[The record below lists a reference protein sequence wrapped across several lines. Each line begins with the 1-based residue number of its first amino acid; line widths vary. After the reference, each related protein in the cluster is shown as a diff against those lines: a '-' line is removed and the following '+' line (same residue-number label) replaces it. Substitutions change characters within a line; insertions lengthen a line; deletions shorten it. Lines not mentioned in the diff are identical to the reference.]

1 MPAFPARE
9 SNAVHPVPSTV
20 LKWCGDG
27 ELSELDRRS
36 IIHRLRASDP
46 SAAQL
51 PLSMDDGSAASS
63 LVGG

>member
-1 MPAFPARE
+1 MPAFPTRE
-9 SNAVHPVPSTV
+9 STAVHPVPSTV

-27 ELSELDRRS
+27 ELSERDRCS

-46 SAAQL
+46 LAAQL
-51 PLSMDDGSAASS
+51 PLTMGDGAAASA